1 MWMNVDE
8 WNSSMIVKHHSFA
21 PKWLSSMWYFV
32 NHIIIKNS
40 IEHYSFIYVDE
51 INAYQKG
58 DNLDH

>member
-1 MWMNVDE
+1 
-8 WNSSMIVKHHSFA
+8 
-21 PKWLSSMWYFV
+21 MWYFV